1 VQLLWIKQLKRE
13 DPMKVGHKMK
23 KPEKL
28 NLVPILDS
36 VFIFIFFLLMSAQ
49 FVDVY
54 EIGSSL
60 PMTKDAPEQKEK
72 KDPLNLTLEV
82 TKEQVV
88 VKTGLRSPASR
99 TFAATDK
106 AKIREYLRELKAK
119 HPGEN
124 TMILRS
130 EPRLPFQNLVAVI
143 DTTQGERGTKEKL
156 FEQIVFDNNGVRK

>member
-1 VQLLWIKQLKRE
+1 
-13 DPMKVGHKMK
+13 MKVGRKLK

-60 PMTKDAPEQKEK
+60 PMTKDAPADKED
-72 KDPLNLTLEV
+72 KDPLNLTLEI

-88 VKTGLRSPASR
+88 VKTGLRSPRSR
-99 TFAATDK
+99 TFASTQTK
-106 AKIREYLRELKAK
+106 EMKEYLVELKRLNPK
-119 HPGEN
+119 EN
-124 TMILRS
+124 TMILKTD
-130 EPRLPFQNLVAVI
+130 PKVPFQNLVTVI
-143 DTTQGERGTKEKL
+143 DNTQMEKDSKEKL
-156 FEQIVFDNNGVRK
+156 FEQIVFDNSGVNK